1 MLDLYVK
8 VSINDSGIIVKKA
21 FKTIE
26 LKWYEIIEFKK
37 FEKGIGVWAGWRYS
51 LTFDRNGKKQ
61 IVIADNNIENLQV
74 LIDSIFKQAGTAKF
88 IEIRNNSFLPFF
100 KSYKTSEWKN
110 Q

>member
-26 LKWYEIIEFKK
+26 LKWSEIIEFKK

-51 LTFDRNGKKQ
+51 LTFDRNGEKQ
-61 IVIADNNIENLQV
+61 IVIAAGEGAKAVLQAHRY
-74 LIDSIFKQAGTAKF
+74 LQRLA
-88 IEIRNNSFLPFF
+88 
-100 KSYKTSEWKN
+100 
-110 Q
+110 